1 MNRIEELL
9 KWVQRTNPSISKK
22 KLIEELSK
30 SKYSTVGLITVC
42 GSSGRA

>member
-1 MNRIEELL
+1 MDRIDNLL
-9 KWVQRTNPSISKK
+9 KWVQRTNPAISKK

-30 SKYSTVGLITVC
+30 SKYSTVGLIAVC